1 MDVSGP
7 GAITPDG
14 CSIEVYS
21 LLEQRD
27 ELAMVQAV
35 APPGAAV
42 LELGAGAGRVTRSL
56 VAAGYAL
63 TAVDESRE
71 MWQE

>member
-14 CSIEVYS
+14 CSVEVYS

-27 ELAMVQAV
+27 ELAMVEAV
-35 APPGAAV
+35 APPALLCWNWAQ
-42 LELGAGAGRVTRSL
+42 EPAG
-56 VAAGYAL
+56 
-63 TAVDESRE
+63 
-71 MWQE
+71 